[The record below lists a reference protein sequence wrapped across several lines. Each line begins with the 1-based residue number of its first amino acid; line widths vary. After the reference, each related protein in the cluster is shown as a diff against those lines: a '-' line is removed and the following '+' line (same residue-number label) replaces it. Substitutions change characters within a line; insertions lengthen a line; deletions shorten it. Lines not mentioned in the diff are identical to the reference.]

1 VSADFGAFAAQ
12 HHVFVIPTLSVIYP
26 DCGKSPAP
34 EFLKDPETMK
44 RVKPAFR
51 SFLERIDSSVRVSCD
66 AAPQALRQL
75 VAARVPVLAGT
86 DAPAPGTM
94 YGASVH
100 REMEYLV
107 DAGSTPT
114 AALVAATAATA
125 QAFRMTDRGWIK
137 PGMRAD
143 LLLVDGDPTKQIR
156 DTRRIVAIWKRGVR
170 APALANP

>member
-1 VSADFGAFAAQ
+1 MVPILWKQGAIA
-12 HHVFVIPTLSVIYP
+12 HVIYP
-26 DCGKSPAP
+26 DCGKSAAP
-34 EFLKDPETMK
+34 EFLNDPETMK

-51 SFLERIDSSVRVSCD
+51 SFLDQIDSSVRVSCD
-66 AAPQALRQL
+66 AAPEAFRQL
-75 VAARVPVLAGT
+75 VTAGVPLVAGT

-100 REMEYLV
+100 KELEYFV
-107 DAGSTPT
+107 DAGLTAT
-114 AALVAATAATA
+114 AALAAATSATA
-125 QAFRMTDRGWIK
+125 KAFRMTDRGWIT

-170 APALANP
+170 TPALANP